1 MSFKPSGEEQ
11 KWAKQQEIDIR
22 KKLREFSSRQK
33 LTDIIGEESICPA
46 DGKNLD
52 KIEIDKT
59 GIFIYKCAYCGG
71 IWLNRSDMERLL
83 NSTEKSNKLISYLS
97 KIFNI
102 KI

>member
-11 KWAKQQEIDIR
+11 KWAKLQEIDIR
-22 KKLREFSSRQK
+22 KKLGEFASRQRFA
-33 LTDIIGEESICPA
+33 DVIGDEAVCPA
-46 DGKNLD
+46 DGKSLE

-59 GIFIYKCAYCGG
+59 GILVYRCPYCGG
-71 IWLNRSDMERLL
+71 IWVNRSDMERLL
-83 NSTEKSNKLISYLS
+83 HSVEKSNKLVKYLS

>member
-11 KWAKQQEIDIR
+11 NWAKQQDIDLR
-22 KKLREFSSRQK
+22 KKLQEFSRIQK
-33 LTDIIGEESICPA
+33 LTDIIGEESLCPA
-46 DGKNLD
+46 DGKGLE
-52 KIEIDKT
+52 KIEIDGT
-59 GIFIYKCAYCGG
+59 GIFIYKCTYCGG

-83 NSTEKSNKLISYLS
+83 NSVDKSDKLIRYLS